1 MIIYAEITTDFKRT
15 TTEIQTTP
23 FLHPGPNVTIG
34 EHRRKIY
41 VRVFKKNDNENKKLK
56 KSQGISEV
64 ESQRY
69 KQYIM

>member
-34 EHRRKIY
+34 EHRRKVY
-41 VRVFKKNDNENKKLK
+41 VPVLK
-56 KSQGISEV
+56 
-64 ESQRY
+64 
-69 KQYIM
+69 